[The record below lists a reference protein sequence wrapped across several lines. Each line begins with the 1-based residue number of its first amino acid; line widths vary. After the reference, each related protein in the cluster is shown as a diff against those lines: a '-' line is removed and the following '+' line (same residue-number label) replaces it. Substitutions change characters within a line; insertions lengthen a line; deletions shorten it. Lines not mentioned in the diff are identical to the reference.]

1 MIVSRGGVVVEIPEN
16 VALLPLR
23 EKEKYIV
30 ELRKQG
36 KTYRE
41 IVKIL
46 RVSPSTVA
54 RVLKQYAREREINEL
69 REKLRAIEEKLKEL
83 EESLSALRRSYKLM
97 VDHALWRRSN
107 CRYYGSDGYCSYWTW
122 RRRVEEWK
130 MKEEVVRG
138 ERVYRISVEEHAEYC
153 ATCPAFTR
161 K

>member
-1 MIVSRGGVVVEIPEN
+1 MVADKYQSSVIVSRGGVVVEIPEN

-69 REKLRAIEEKLKEL
+69 REAQSHRGEAQRARGESERSQEIVQVDGGPRAVEEKQLQV
-83 EESLSALRRSYKLM
+83 LRE
-97 VDHALWRRSN
+97 RRLL
-107 CRYYGSDGYCSYWTW
+107 
-122 RRRVEEWK
+122 
-130 MKEEVVRG
+130 
-138 ERVYRISVEEHAEYC
+138 
-153 ATCPAFTR
+153 
-161 K
+161 